1 MVRFAVDQNISLALQ
16 QNPSRLQ
23 TIHRSETML
32 NLKKVRSANDQILN
46 QIANV
51 QAGLTKANNKLETL
65 REEYSTEMRDL
76 NTLVSCIR
84 RPWDN
89 SVPSFEF
96 WDKCSSLNTDDE
108 HKFLYK
114 FMTTVHVIF
123 VKGSQSVLQFLE
135 SL

>member
-32 NLKKVRSANDQILN
+32 SLKKVRSANDQILN

-76 NTLVSCIR
+76 NSLVSCIR
-84 RPWDN
+84 RP
-89 SVPSFEF
+89 
-96 WDKCSSLNTDDE
+96 
-108 HKFLYK
+108 
-114 FMTTVHVIF
+114 
-123 VKGSQSVLQFLE
+123 
-135 SL
+135 